1 MVCARV
7 FIGRERNAVT
17 DLYSLIPARPGS
29 PHSPATMIAVATHY
43 AVCGNVRETAAASGV
58 PDRTVADW
66 INQAWWVS
74 LVAEI
79 RLRKQDELDA
89 ALSGLI
95 HSAVEAARTRIAQG
109 DCRLVKRKNAD
120 GEDVHELVNV
130 PVSAR
135 DAAVVAAIAADKRQ
149 IVRGEATEIV
159 RHDSSKLDELRN
171 QMRTISGRTI
181 DGTCTPSASG
191 DVG

>member
-1 MVCARV
+1 M
-7 FIGRERNAVT
+7 T
-17 DLYSLIPARPGS
+17 DLYDLVPARPGS
-29 PHSPATMIAVATHY
+29 PHSTATMIAVATHY
-43 AVCGNVRETAAASGV
+43 AICGSVREAAESAGLPV
-58 PDRTVADW
+58 RTVAGW
-66 INQAWWVS
+66 TNEAWW
-74 LVAEI
+74 LPLLTEI

-109 DCRLVKRKNAD
+109 DCRLVKRKDAD
-120 GEDVHELVNV
+120 GNDVHELVNV

-159 RHDSSKLDELRN
+159 RHDSTKLDQLRE

-181 DGTCTPSASG
+181 DGTCTPSSG
-191 DVG
+191 

>member
-1 MVCARV
+1 M
-7 FIGRERNAVT
+7 T
-17 DLYSLIPARPGS
+17 DLHELIPGRHGS
-29 PHSPATMIAVATHY
+29 YHSHETIIAAATHY
-43 AVCGNVRETAAASGV
+43 VVCGNVRESAEASGV
-58 PDRTVADW
+58 PVRTVTEWASLP
-66 INQAWWVS
+66 WWS
-74 LVAEI
+74 ALVAEL

-109 DCRLVKRKNAD
+109 DCRLVKRKDAD
-120 GEDVHELVNV
+120 GNDVHELVNV

-159 RHDSSKLDELRN
+159 RHDSTKLDQLRE

-181 DGTCTPSASG
+181 DGTCAPSSG
-191 DVG
+191 